1 RACDPRLQR
10 RTRRHHALGLAKDD
24 PGLIARRCRR
34 IDMRTRFTIGDQGI
48 KRRAGQKHRLAVL
61 PCYFDIGGA
70 KPAQTV
76 LALPAIKRADDELLP
91 GLQHEGF
98 ARPFAGRMAQMAEE
112 VDRMTSRAS
121 IPDKA
126 TLLAVLEVRQMP
138 FAGKAHQPASDN
150 PATDHR
156 A

>member
-1 RACDPRLQR
+1 
-10 RTRRHHALGLAKDD
+10 GS
-24 PGLIARRCRR
+24 R
-34 IDMRTRFTIGDQGI
+34 IDMRTRLTIGNQGI
-48 KRRAGQKHRLAVL
+48 ERRSRKQDRLAVL
-61 PCYFDIGGA
+61 PCDLDIGGA
-70 KPAQTV
+70 KPPQV
-76 LALPAIKRADDELLP
+76 LFTRAGFPLPAIKRADNELLP

-156 A
+156 AGI